1 MVLPKEE
8 TLDTSVSHSDHTS
21 VIQELEKHVVTTEQ
35 FFLVVRRGIPFE
47 RVISLWQCESKRK
60 SPENVVRVKYLG
72 EEGIDSGGLARE
84 FFAGIIP
91 QIGNSLF
98 PQRTPVDSTLYV
110 RNETFRTAGQIV
122 VTSLAQNGPPLNF
135 LDTVA
140 FHTLVWWPMAITG
153 KIASDIQKT
162 TEKDN

>member
-1 MVLPKEE
+1 MVPPKEE
-8 TLDTSVSHSDHTS
+8 TLHKSVSHSDHTS
-21 VIQELEKHVVTTEQ
+21 VIQALEKHVATTEQ

-91 QIGNSLF
+91 Q
-98 PQRTPVDSTLYV
+98 
-110 RNETFRTAGQIV
+110 
-122 VTSLAQNGPPLNF
+122 
-135 LDTVA
+135 
-140 FHTLVWWPMAITG
+140 LVSSKNP
-153 KIASDIQKT
+153 S
-162 TEKDN
+162 

>member
-1 MVLPKEE
+1 MVPPKEE
-8 TLDTSVSHSDHTS
+8 TLDNSVSDHSS
-21 VIQELEKHVVTTEQ
+21 VIQALEKRVVTIEQ

-47 RVISLWQCESKRK
+47 RVISLWQRKSKRK

-72 EEGIDSGGLARE
+72 EEGIDSGGLTRE

-98 PQRTPVDSTLYV
+98 PRGTPVDSTLYV
-110 RNETFRTAGQIV
+110 RNETFRTAGEIV
-122 VTSLAQNGPPLNF
+122 AASLAQDGPPPNF

-140 FHTLVWWPMAITG
+140 FHTLVNLDM
-153 KIASDIQKT
+153 DI
-162 TEKDN
+162 